1 MQGAPFR
8 DPFNMMNHVP
18 KANNK
23 VKTMEELITLFSID
37 GTTGVNIYNKG
48 DEESEKMNDSD
59 LKEMFEKLV
68 EKREVVIDV
77 EKKDRGESGE
87 KDSKVSKIK
96 PVTIKAEDKNKLDK
110 VLDQFEKERADM
122 NAAFVQPTQEQID
135 SFFTSRVNKKWMEEL
150 KHKDMGDV
158 VMDKYLSDRAK
169 LDEVTKSEISK
180 KKRVARFYK
189 TLYKEMMATIEAEFT
204 AADIEVCLI
213 KYATVLEKLL
223 GVDVKLKE

>member
-1 MQGAPFR
+1 MQAAPFR
-8 DPFNMMNHVP
+8 NPSNMMGHVP
-18 KANNK
+18 QANNK
-23 VKTMEELITLFSID
+23 VKTLEELITLFSID
-37 GTTGVNIYNKG
+37 GKTGINVYHKS
-48 DEESEKMNDSD
+48 EEDGEKMNDSD
-59 LKEMFEKLV
+59 FTKMFEKFV
-68 EKREVVIDV
+68 EKREVTIDV
-77 EKKDRGESGE
+77 RES
-87 KDSKVSKIK
+87 DSKVTKIES
-96 PVTIKAEDKNKLDK
+96 VSVKAEDKNKLDEL
-110 VLDQFEKERADM
+110 LDKFERDRDVAI
-122 NAAFVQPTQEQID
+122 VPPTQEQID

-189 TLYKEMMATIEAEFT
+189 TLYKEMMATIEDEFT